1 LATLLL
7 IDDSAAHREAIR
19 RVLAPAQI
27 FDRVLEAADGV
38 EGLKLLLNEEIDLV
52 LCDLEMPGF
61 DGEKLL
67 HIKQASPTSR
77 CIPFVFVT
85 GSDDAD
91 RKARLLELG
100 AHDLLDKSFHGPEL
114 IARLKLHL
122 RTKRLHDE
130 LRHKTELMARLS
142 TTDPVTGLRTR
153 RYVSEALSIE
163 FLRARRYRT
172 PLAVL
177 MADLD
182 HFKHVNDEHGHLAG
196 DLVLQGVA
204 GILLRQIRAT
214 DVAGRYGGEEILVV
228 LAQSDRHAASVLAE
242 RWRMQVEEAVFESA
256 QGRAIQVQVSLG
268 VADLQSEMKSGDD
281 LIPRADDALYEAKS
295 AGRNQVVIADQ

>member
-7 IDDSAAHREAIR
+7 IDDSASHRGEIER
-19 RVLAPAQI
+19 TLAPTGL
-27 FDRVLEAADGV
+27 FDRILEAGDGV
-38 EGLKLLLNEEIDLV
+38 EGLKLLLNEDVDLV

-67 HIKQASPTSR
+67 HIKRASPTSR
-77 CIPFVFVT
+77 HIPFVFVT
-85 GSDDAD
+85 GRAAPD
-91 RKARLLELG
+91 RKARLIEIG
-100 AHDLLDKSFHGPEL
+100 AHDLIDKPFHAAEL

-130 LRHKTELMARLS
+130 LRQKTETMARLS

-153 RYVSEALSIE
+153 RFVCEALSIE

-172 PLAVL
+172 PLAVV

-182 HFKHVNDEHGHLAG
+182 HFKHVNDLHGHLAG

-204 GILLRQIRAT
+204 DLLLRQLRAT
-214 DVAGRYGGEEILVV
+214 DIAGRYGGEEILVV
-228 LAQSDRHAASVLAE
+228 LAQSDRHAASVMAE
-242 RWRMQVEEAVFESA
+242 RWRMQVEEASFESA
-256 QGRAIQVQVSLG
+256 KGEKIRVQVSLG
-268 VADLQSEMKSGDD
+268 IADLDD
-281 LIPRADDALYEAKS
+281 AMRSPDALLARADEALYAAKG
-295 AGRNQVVIADQ
+295 AGRNQVVVAE